1 MIKGEGFSTAEQLR
15 SIIERIENM
24 LGEVAEIRADI
35 ADAKKLAKSDGFDLP
50 TIMAIIKR
58 RKLEPEK
65 VLEADALLE
74 TYEAAIGSGAAA
86 AGILST
92 TRNADGSFQ
101 VKMVA
106 GPDASAEKL
115 TKATKARQEAIALAE
130 LARMA
135 RQP

>member
-1 MIKGEGFSTAEQLR
+1 VIKGEGFNTAEQLK
-15 SIIERIENM
+15 SIIRQLEGLNDEA
-24 LGEVAEIRADI
+24 AEISKAKSDV
-35 ADAKKLAKSDGFDLP
+35 KKLAKQDGFDVP

-58 RKLEPEK
+58 RKMEPEK

-74 TYEAAIGSGAAA
+74 TYESAIGSGAAA

-92 TRNADGSFQ
+92 TRNADGSFE

-106 GPDASAEKL
+106 GPDEAVEKL
-115 TKATKARQEAIALAE
+115 SKATKARQDAIALAE